1 MVSWGD
7 VWDTAKDVG
16 AGVLGG
22 AGGYVLSRYGKDIKD
37 AALIDPEAA
46 KYEHGD
52 VLRRRAFSQFSQ
64 ATRGHTAPQADR
76 TQVGNVSRLDQSRSD
91 EWRKQ
96 QMALA
101 NRLTG
106 IASGQQQG
114 AGELAVGRQVNR
126 ALAAQQA
133 QARMAR
139 GSNAGIA
146 ARAGARGAADVTLAG
161 AGQAREAALADQ
173 MAANQALAGVAQG
186 ARGQDLEAATQN
198 MSAENQRIFQ
208 QAGLDQAT
216 SLANMQA
223 RLQQAGMDQQSALQ
237 YLAMLYGMDQAEM
250 AARVGQD
257 VAQAQQVG
265 GIIGAGG
272 QLAGQFAM
280 ASDRR
285 LKRDVKRNARDV
297 DEMLDALKPQRYRY
311 KDEKHGKGEVHGIMA
326 QDLEKSRAGRALVV
340 ELPEGKHVDVKK
352 AVSAAL
358 AASARLNERVRELE
372 GRSKR

>member
-1 MVSWGD
+1 MGLLD
-7 VWDTAKDVG
+7 IG
-16 AGVLGG
+16 AGILTGG
-22 AGGYVLSRYGKDIKD
+22 AGYVLSKYGKDLKD
-37 AALIDPEAA
+37 AALIDPNAA
-46 KYEHGD
+46 RYEHGD
-52 VLRRRAFSQFSQ
+52 SLRRSASQQFRQ
-64 ATRGHTAPQADR
+64 ATAGHTAPQADR
-76 TQVGNVSRLDQSRSD
+76 TRVGNVNLLDQGRAD
-91 EWRKQ
+91 QWRRQ
-96 QMALA
+96 QMDLA

-139 GSNAGIA
+139 GSNAGIG
-146 ARAGARGAADVTLAG
+146 ARAAARGAADVTLAG
-161 AGQAREAALADQ
+161 AGQAREAALSDQ

-198 MSAENQRIFQ
+198 MSAQNQAIFQ

-223 RLQQAGMDQQSALQ
+223 RLQQAGMDQQAAIQ

-265 GIIGAGG
+265 AAVGAGG
-272 QLAGQFAM
+272 QIVGSLAM

-285 LKRDVKRNARDV
+285 LKRDVKRNAHDI

-326 QDLEKSRAGRALVV
+326 QDLEKSRAGKAMVI
-340 ELPEGKHVDVKK
+340 EKPEGKHVDIPK
-352 AVSAAL
+352 AISAAL

-372 GRSKR
+372 GRGSKR